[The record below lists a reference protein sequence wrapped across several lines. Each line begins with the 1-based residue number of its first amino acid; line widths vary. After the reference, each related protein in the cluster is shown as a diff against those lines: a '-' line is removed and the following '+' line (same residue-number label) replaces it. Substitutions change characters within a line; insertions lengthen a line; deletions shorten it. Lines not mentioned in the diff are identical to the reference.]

1 MLAVIYHRFAYTCCT
16 TFFQTFVNLCHML
29 IDRMFSQYIT
39 EHLLN
44 AKVVFSWD
52 LCGFLDY
59 FLRVDYVIRL
69 KKCRVMI

>member
-1 MLAVIYHRFAYTCCT
+1 MLT
-16 TFFQTFVNLCHML
+16 
-29 IDRMFSQYIT
+29 DRIFSQDIT

-69 KKCRVMI
+69 KKCRVMG